1 MSDSAL
7 KGGAVFEGEGQAAIR
22 VGCGVVGGEVG
33 SSAGLAAERLAV
45 TDFLQVVQAAGDAL
59 IAVRVEGVR
68 FDEGE
73 MNYFRNSNE
82 KWTTAING
90 KKKTPATMTAAGA

>member
-1 MSDSAL
+1 MTSRHAHHIHCFLTTSL
-7 KGGAVFEGEGQAAIR
+7 LQEVVR
-22 VGCGVVGGEVG
+22 VVGGEVG